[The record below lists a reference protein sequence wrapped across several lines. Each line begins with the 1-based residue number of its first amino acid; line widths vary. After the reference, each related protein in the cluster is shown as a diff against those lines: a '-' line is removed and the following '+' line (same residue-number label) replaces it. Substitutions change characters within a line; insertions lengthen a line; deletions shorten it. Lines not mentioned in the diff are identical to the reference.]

1 MKPLVLLA
9 LLGAAILVPP
19 ALLSEDEDPFDQ
31 RIREDDEVVAKYGR
45 ALSEALEQA
54 KRTGDYT
61 ALPEASGAYVK
72 AQEDHAPSQ
81 MAMWEARHRLIDL
94 IYESD
99 DETVFFWYVL
109 VKESLE
115 EDEAIAKG
123 VAEIMAKV
131 DLMEQNLAAQGVSLT
146 PESLPPED

>member
-9 LLGAAILVPP
+9 LLGAAILVSP
-19 ALLSEDEDPFDQ
+19 ALFSEDEDPFDQ
-31 RIREDDEVVAKYGR
+31 RIREDDETVAKYGR
-45 ALSEALEQA
+45 ALSDAFEHAR
-54 KRTGDYT
+54 RTGDYT

-81 MAMWEARHRLIDL
+81 MDKWEARQRLIDL
-94 IYESD
+94 IYDSD

-109 VKESLE
+109 VKASLE
-115 EDEAIAKG
+115 EDEAIAEG

-131 DLMEQNLAAQGVSLT
+131 DRMEQNFAAQGVSLT
-146 PESLPPED
+146 PGSLPPEK